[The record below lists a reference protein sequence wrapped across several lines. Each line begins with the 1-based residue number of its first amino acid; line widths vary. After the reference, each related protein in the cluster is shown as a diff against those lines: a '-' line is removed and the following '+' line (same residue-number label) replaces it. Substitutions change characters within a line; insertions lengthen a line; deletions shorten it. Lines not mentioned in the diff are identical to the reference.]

1 MRIPRIFLDQELTKN
16 KTYKLDKDSFHHL
29 LVIKKREGDKIEV
42 FNSTGQSLEAS
53 ISLINKKT
61 CEIFS
66 IGKTKIQEKTFPKI
80 SLGIS
85 EIKNFEKILNE
96 VTQLGVYRVDCLS
109 SERSKFLKEPSE
121 KKIERWKKV
130 VTGACEQSGNNWMPQ
145 IGHKTL
151 DEWQMEIPSKNKF
164 YLNPGEN
171 NNIESLSKLDEIY
184 FSIGP
189 EGGFS
194 PKEID
199 KMKSNGLEGISL
211 GELVIKTETVPTV
224 LLSMLKILN
233 K

>member
-1 MRIPRIFLDQELTKN
+1 MAIVNLTLPL
-16 KTYKLDKDSFHHL
+16 KL
-29 LVIKKREGDKIEV
+29 KKIVKP
-42 FNSTGQSLEAS
+42 FQ
-53 ISLINKKT
+53 K
-61 CEIFS
+61 
-66 IGKTKIQEKTFPKI
+66 KTFPKI

-109 SERSKFLKEPSE
+109 SERSKFLKKPSE

-151 DEWQMEIPSKNKF
+151 EEWQLEIPSENKF

-171 NNIESLSKLDEIY
+171 KNIESLSKLDEIY

>member
-1 MRIPRIFLDQELTKN
+1 MT
-16 KTYKLDKDSFHHL
+16 
-29 LVIKKREGDKIEV
+29 
-42 FNSTGQSLEAS
+42 
-53 ISLINKKT
+53 
-61 CEIFS
+61 
-66 IGKTKIQEKTFPKI
+66 
-80 SLGIS
+80 
-85 EIKNFEKILNE
+85 
-96 VTQLGVYRVDCLS
+96 
-109 SERSKFLKEPSE
+109 
-121 KKIERWKKV
+121 
-130 VTGACEQSGNNWMPQ
+130 Q

-151 DEWQMEIPSKNKF
+151 DEWQMEIPSENKLF
-164 YLNPGEN
+164 LNPGEN
-171 NNIESLSKLDEIY
+171 KNIESLSKLDEIY

>member
-16 KTYKLDKDSFHHL
+16 KTYKLDKESFHHL

-42 FNSTGQSLEAS
+42 FNTKGQFLEAS

-66 IGKTKIQEKTFPKI
+66 TSETKIQEEIFPKI

-96 VTQLGVYRVDCLS
+96 VTQLGVHRVDCLS

-130 VTGACEQSGNNWMPQ
+130 ITGACEQSGNNWMPQ
-145 IGHKTL
+145 IGYMTL
-151 DEWQMEIPSKNKF
+151 DKWQEQIPTKNKF
-164 YLNPGEN
+164 FLHPSEN
-171 NNIESLSKLDEIY
+171 KDIKSLSKLDEIY

-199 KMKSNGLEGISL
+199 KMKTNGLEGITL
-211 GELVIKTETVPTV
+211 GQLVIKTETVPTV
-224 LLSMLKILN
+224 LLSMLKNLN

>member
-1 MRIPRIFLDQELTKN
+1 MEV
-16 KTYKLDKDSFHHL
+16 
-29 LVIKKREGDKIEV
+29 VIKIEV
-42 FNSTGQSLEAS
+42 KDNNIEQALRVLKRKLQRDGF
-53 ISLINKKT
+53 
-61 CEIFS
+61 F
-66 IGKTKIQEKTFPKI
+66 KIIKLKNTYEK
-80 SLGIS
+80 
-85 EIKNFEKILNE
+85 
-96 VTQLGVYRVDCLS
+96 
-109 SERSKFLKEPSE
+109 PSE

-151 DEWQMEIPSKNKF
+151 DEWQMEIPSENKF

-171 NNIESLSKLDEIY
+171 KNIESLSKLDEIY
-184 FSIGP
+184 FAIGP

-199 KMKSNGLEGISL
+199 KMKSNGIEGISL

>member
-1 MRIPRIFLDQELTKN
+1 M
-16 KTYKLDKDSFHHL
+16 
-29 LVIKKREGDKIEV
+29 
-42 FNSTGQSLEAS
+42 
-53 ISLINKKT
+53 
-61 CEIFS
+61 
-66 IGKTKIQEKTFPKI
+66 
-80 SLGIS
+80 
-85 EIKNFEKILNE
+85 
-96 VTQLGVYRVDCLS
+96 TQLGVYRVDCLS
-109 SERSKFLKEPSE
+109 SERSKFLKKPSE

-151 DEWQMEIPSKNKF
+151 DEWQMEIPSENKF

-171 NNIESLSKLDEIY
+171 KNIESLSKLDELY

>member
-42 FNSTGQSLEAS
+42 FNSKGQFLEAS
-53 ISLINKKT
+53 ISLINKKA

-66 IGKTKIQEKTFPKI
+66 TGEVKIKELNFPKI

-109 SERSKFLKEPSE
+109 SERSKFLKKPSE
-121 KKIERWKKV
+121 KKLERWKKV
-130 VTGACEQSGNNWMPQ
+130 IIGACEQSGNNWMPE
-145 IGHKTL
+145 IGYMTL
-151 DEWQMEIPSKNKF
+151 DEWQDEISSVNKF
-164 YLNPGEN
+164 YLHPGEN
-171 NNIESLSKLDEIY
+171 KKIESLSNLDEIF